1 MRRELQFIYDPDM
14 RPVSARCSLCSE
26 LMPMP
31 PSTLRDAADTV
42 MWMSQ
47 RFIEHKRLNHSTQP
61 CAEAES

>member
-1 MRRELQFIYDPDM
+1 MRTELSFIYDATM
-14 RPVSARCSLCSE
+14 RPISALCSLCGQA
-26 LMPMP
+26 MQP